1 MARRRSDFDNSLRDH
16 VKETVTMHRVLEIL
30 SLEPPDRSG
39 KIKSIINHGE
49 RTPSLHIYSYHWHD
63 FSSGQRGDQIEFV
76 QQYTGCSYR
85 EALDKLS
92 GGTTSFASKRR
103 REWKPPPPP
112 DLTAT
117 FDTEPEAS
125 PLGVQRAAGYVTAK
139 WPFLTLGD
147 LIDFGV
153 KPCETALWSPHRD
166 IKGVVRGIKIRDVV
180 SNSKYAVTGSKFTG
194 QLYRVRPCPGA
205 PVAIICEGESDLWC
219 LTKWCQQSQFRTLV
233 QPVSLPAGAGTWRTE
248 WHGELESFKTI
259 IVMLDGDIPGQ
270 AASKHIMQVL
280 GEARTGSLIPPHGR
294 LAESISEA
302 DHWLAPII
310 RRVLTEH
317 VGVDHIS
324 GPGTPEV

>member
-112 DLTAT
+112 DRPAPPPLFGRGRRALR
-117 FDTEPEAS
+117 FEVGPPDDTSA
-125 PLGVQRAAGYVTAK
+125 RFA
-139 WPFLTLGD
+139 
-147 LIDFGV
+147 
-153 KPCETALWSPHRD
+153 
-166 IKGVVRGIKIRDVV
+166 
-180 SNSKYAVTGSKFTG
+180 YAD
-194 QLYRVRPCPGA
+194 
-205 PVAIICEGESDLWC
+205 GE
-219 LTKWCQQSQFRTLV
+219 
-233 QPVSLPAGAGTWRTE
+233 
-248 WHGELESFKTI
+248 
-259 IVMLDGDIPGQ
+259 
-270 AASKHIMQVL
+270 
-280 GEARTGSLIPPHGR
+280 
-294 LAESISEA
+294 
-302 DHWLAPII
+302 
-310 RRVLTEH
+310 
-317 VGVDHIS
+317 
-324 GPGTPEV
+324 